1 MGFATWWE
9 RKWRFIILLQSL
21 WFETNYTENHSIW
34 SSIYCVWVKGKKP
47 HVGHLSGFAALKAK
61 SRSYQCLDERQ
72 RDRLPVRYLVLWAE
86 YVQILQWLNLFSFPL
101 CIFHLP
107 APYTSPCFCFVFAL
121 CSNRP
126 YILSCRLWAK
136 LSPKAFWPW
145 PPSLWR
151 SSSPPV
157 KQRISPPMN
166 RSCRSGIWSW

>member
-1 MGFATWWE
+1 MGFATWSE
-9 RKWRFIILLQSL
+9 RKWRFIILVQSL
-21 WFETNYTENHSIW
+21 WFETNYTENHSMW
-34 SSIYCVWVKGKKP
+34 SSIYCVWVKGKES
-47 HVGHLSGFAALKAK
+47 HVGHPSRIATLKAK

-72 RDRLPVRYLVLWAE
+72 CDRLPVKCLVLWVE
-86 YVQILQWLNLFSFPL
+86 YVQILQWLNLSFPL
-101 CIFHLP
+101 CILHLP
-107 APYTSPCFCFVFAL
+107 APSTSPCFCFVLAL

-157 KQRISPPMN
+157 KLRISPPMS